1 MFGHHVINKK
11 KCLNL
16 LLKCVKPYSVCGR
29 ISIFT
34 MLIDSHFFCV
44 QVNPPYYVRLV
55 ELVPHPETA
64 AGVMSSTQ
72 AVMTKVQES
81 CNNKEQR
88 HVQ

>member
-1 MFGHHVINKK
+1 
-11 KCLNL
+11 
-16 LLKCVKPYSVCGR
+16 
-29 ISIFT
+29 

-88 HVQ
+88 HVQWMLMGSATVQRKHVASLPKVACS